1 MMNEPVVATNRV
13 DMPGAGMSGA
23 DVYRSALVRAFLWQV
38 FFALLASLMLDGGIF
53 RRVFCAVS
61 VVYWL
66 GVLVVL
72 MVRPGE
78 SGLRYLRHGVL
89 VVFGLTV
96 LAIAVGHE
104 WIVDVASR

>member
-1 MMNEPVVATNRV
+1 MNEPIAATNRV
-13 DMPGAGMSGA
+13 DMPGAGASVSE
-23 DVYRSALVRAFLWQV
+23 VYRSALVRAFLFQV

-72 MVRPGE
+72 MVRPGD

-96 LAIAVGHE
+96 VAIAVGHD
-104 WIVDVASR
+104 WIVDVAIR